1 MQTTTEEDIESE
13 RNVEMY
19 RLKRLINTMDNMKG

>member
-1 MQTTTEEDIESE
+1 MQATEEDIESE

-19 RLKRLINTMDNMKG
+19 RLKRLINKMDSMKG